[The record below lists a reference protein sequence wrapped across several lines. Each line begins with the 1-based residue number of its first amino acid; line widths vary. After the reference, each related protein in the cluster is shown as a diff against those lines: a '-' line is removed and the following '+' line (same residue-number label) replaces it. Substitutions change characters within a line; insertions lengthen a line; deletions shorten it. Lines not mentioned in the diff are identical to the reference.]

1 MSGGELLGS
10 GFGACHGVCKFW
22 KMRFDLLLDDLLR
35 VGWFV
40 VQEKGL
46 NETATLIYTSLVADG
61 TIRNAWSD
69 AQ

>member
-1 MSGGELLGS
+1 
-10 GFGACHGVCKFW
+10 
-22 KMRFDLLLDDLLR
+22 MRFDLLLDDLLR
-35 VGWFV
+35 VGWLV

-46 NETATLIYTSLVADG
+46 NETATLIYTSLIADG